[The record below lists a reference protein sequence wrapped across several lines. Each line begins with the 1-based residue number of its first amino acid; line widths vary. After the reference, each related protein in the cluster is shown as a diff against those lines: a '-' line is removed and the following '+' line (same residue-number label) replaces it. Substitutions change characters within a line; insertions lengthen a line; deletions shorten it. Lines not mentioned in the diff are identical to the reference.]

1 MDVDKDTIDKLIQA
15 AKQAMIKA
23 YVPVSGFPVGAALL
37 TDTGEIYEGCNT
49 ESIIAGLGV
58 CAERSAV
65 DHAVIHGRRI
75 FIAVA
80 VASKREQP
88 LFPCGACRQYLSEFA
103 QKSNSDPM
111 VYAVGANG
119 EIRSAPL
126 SRLIPESF
134 GPCDM

>member
-1 MDVDKDTIDKLIQA
+1 MDVDKDTIDRLVQA
-15 AKQAMIKA
+15 AKQAMTRA

-75 FIAVA
+75 YIAVA

-88 LFPCGACRQYLSEFA
+88 LFPCGACRQVMAEFA
-103 QKSNSDPM
+103 PHMPVIVCDESGKVHYEM
-111 VYAVGANG
+111 TVA
-119 EIRSAPL
+119 EL
-126 SRLIPESF
+126 LPESF
-134 GPCDM
+134 GSQNLLK